1 MTIALSIPF
10 SCFTYCRHLL
20 TRNAISKFSREFYS
34 LLTRN
39 PLFVVM
45 KRIVWYAINGSLLVG
60 QLASYY

>member
-1 MTIALSIPF
+1 MAIALSIPF
-10 SCFTYCRHLL
+10 YCFTYCRHLL
-20 TRNAISKFSREFYS
+20 TRNMISKFSREFCS